1 MHLIWS
7 EYPHQRRCK
16 EGRQTM
22 SKSLIE
28 IAYEFVSSHEEA
40 VNFSQIW
47 EYVKEKSGLSEEDAN
62 KKAGQFFTN
71 MMLDGRFVTLGEN
84 EWDLRERHTFD
95 KVHIDMRDV
104 YSDVQTSDDDSEDN
118 EEMEYNKVFEEEE
131 KLDLG
136 ADDDEEKDEDSS
148 EGDEGENF

>member
-1 MHLIWS
+1 
-7 EYPHQRRCK
+7 
-16 EGRQTM
+16 M

-28 IAYEFVSSHEEA
+28 LAYELVSQSESS
-40 VNFSQIW
+40 VNFSKIW
-47 EYVKEKSGLSEEDAN
+47 EYVKEKSGMSEEEAA

-104 YSDVQTSDDDSEDN
+104 YSDVQTSDDDSE
-118 EEMEYNKVFEEEE
+118 EEEEEEEYNKVFEEKEDDSNSDDSEE
-131 KLDLG
+131 K
-136 ADDDEEKDEDSS
+136 EENPS
-148 EGDEGENF
+148 EEESEF

>member
-1 MHLIWS
+1 
-7 EYPHQRRCK
+7 
-16 EGRQTM
+16 M

-28 IAYEFVSSHEEA
+28 HAYEFIAKSKNP
-40 VNFSQIW
+40 VNFKDIW
-47 EYVKEKSGLSEEDAN
+47 AYVKKEAGLSEEEAS

-104 YSDVQTSDDDSEDN
+104 YSDVQTSDDDSE
-118 EEMEYNKVFEEEE
+118 EEEEEVEYNKVFEEPKEE
-131 KLDLG
+131 S
-136 ADDDEEKDEDSS
+136 DEDSEEKFDESS
-148 EGDEGENF
+148 EESTEF

>member
-1 MHLIWS
+1 
-7 EYPHQRRCK
+7 
-16 EGRQTM
+16 M

-28 IAYEFVSSHEEA
+28 IAYEFVSQHENA

-47 EYVKEKSGLSEEDAN
+47 EYVKQESGMSEEDAA

-95 KVHIDMRDV
+95 KVHIDMKDV

-118 EEMEYNKVFEEEE
+118 EEVEYNKVFEEDE
-131 KLDLG
+131 KNEDLSE
-136 ADDDEEKDEDSS
+136 DNEDNSDDESS
-148 EGDEGENF
+148 EENEGENF

>member
-1 MHLIWS
+1 
-7 EYPHQRRCK
+7 
-16 EGRQTM
+16 M

-28 IAYEFVSSHEEA
+28 HAYELIA
-40 VNFSQIW
+40 KNNGPVNFKEIW
-47 EYVKEKSGLSEEDAN
+47 AYVKEQSGMSEEEAL

-104 YSDVQTSDDDSEDN
+104 YSDVQTSDDDREEEEED
-118 EEMEYNKVFEEEE
+118 EEYNEVFEEDSNEEE
-131 KLDLG
+131 KK
-136 ADDDEEKDEDSS
+136 EDEDAS
-148 EGDEGENF
+148 EEF

>member
-1 MHLIWS
+1 
-7 EYPHQRRCK
+7 
-16 EGRQTM
+16 M

-28 IAYEFVSSHEEA
+28 YAYELIAKSKGS
-40 VNFSQIW
+40 VNFKEIW
-47 EYVKEKSGLSEEDAN
+47 NYVKEQAGLSEEEAS

-104 YSDVQTSDDDSEDN
+104 YSDVQTSDDDLEEVEED
-118 EEMEYNKVFEEEE
+118 EEYNSAFEEEDSGSSE
-131 KLDLG
+131 ES
-136 ADDDEEKDEDSS
+136 EEKDEAS
-148 EGDEGENF
+148 EL

>member
-1 MHLIWS
+1 
-7 EYPHQRRCK
+7 
-16 EGRQTM
+16 M

-28 IAYEFVSSHEEA
+28 IAYEFVSSHEDA
-40 VNFSQIW
+40 VNFADIW
-47 EYVKEKSGLSEEDAN
+47 EYVKKEGGLSEEEAA

-95 KVHIDMRDV
+95 KVHIDMKDV

-118 EEMEYNKVFEEEE
+118 EEEEEYNKVFEDE
-131 KLDLG
+131 KSELSSDE
-136 ADDDEEKDEDSS
+136 DSEEKDEDSS
-148 EGDEGENF
+148 SDEEESF

>member
-1 MHLIWS
+1 
-7 EYPHQRRCK
+7 
-16 EGRQTM
+16 M

-28 IAYEFVSSHEEA
+28 HAYELIA
-40 VNFSQIW
+40 KNNGPVNFKEIW
-47 EYVKEKSGLSEEDAN
+47 AYVKEQSGMSEEEAM

-104 YSDVQTSDDDSEDN
+104 YSDVQTSDDDREEEEED
-118 EEMEYNKVFEEEE
+118 EEYNEVFEEDSNEEE
-131 KLDLG
+131 KK
-136 ADDDEEKDEDSS
+136 EDEDAS
-148 EGDEGENF
+148 EEF

>member
-1 MHLIWS
+1 
-7 EYPHQRRCK
+7 
-16 EGRQTM
+16 M

-28 IAYEFVSSHEEA
+28 YAYELIAKSKGS
-40 VNFSQIW
+40 VNFKEIW
-47 EYVKEKSGLSEEDAN
+47 AYVKEQAGLSEEEAN

-104 YSDVQTSDDDSEDN
+104 YSDVQTSDDD
-118 EEMEYNKVFEEEE
+118 VEEEE
-131 KLDLG
+131 EEDEYNSAFG
-136 ADDDEEKDEDSS
+136 EERVSEEDAEEKEDGS
-148 EGDEGENF
+148 EEL

>member
-1 MHLIWS
+1 
-7 EYPHQRRCK
+7 
-16 EGRQTM
+16 M

-28 IAYEFVSSHEEA
+28 YAYELIAKSKGS
-40 VNFSQIW
+40 VNFKEIW
-47 EYVKEKSGLSEEDAN
+47 AYVKEQSGLSEEELN

-104 YSDVQTSDDDSEDN
+104 YSDVQTSDDDLEEAEED
-118 EEMEYNKVFEEEE
+118 EEYNEVFGDEKSSEE
-131 KLDLG
+131 KLDE
-136 ADDDEEKDEDSS
+136 DEEESS
-148 EGDEGENF
+148 ENL

>member
-1 MHLIWS
+1 
-7 EYPHQRRCK
+7 
-16 EGRQTM
+16 M

-28 IAYEFVSSHEEA
+28 HAYELIA
-40 VNFSQIW
+40 KNNGPVNFKEIW
-47 EYVKEKSGLSEEDAN
+47 AYVKEQAGLSEEEAA

-104 YSDVQTSDDDSEDN
+104 YSDVQTSDDDL
-118 EEMEYNKVFEEEE
+118 EEEE
-131 KLDLG
+131 EEDEYNSAFG
-136 ADDDEEKDEDSS
+136 EERVSEEDAEEKEDSS
-148 EGDEGENF
+148 EEL